1 MPFSAEAVTRVSTA
15 TSVASSAGV
24 VLRATGSTVGV
35 CDVGAGLAERV
46 VVTPPA
52 LVVPGA
58 SPSALA
64 VALQA
69 DAASTATRARLATA
83 V

>member
-52 LVVPGA
+52 SVGPA
-58 SPSALA
+58 RRAALA